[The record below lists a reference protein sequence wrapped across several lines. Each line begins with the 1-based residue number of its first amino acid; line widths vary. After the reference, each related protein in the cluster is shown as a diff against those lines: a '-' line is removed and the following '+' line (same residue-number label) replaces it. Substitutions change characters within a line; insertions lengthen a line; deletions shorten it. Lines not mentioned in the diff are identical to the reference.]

1 MIHSLKQCN
10 LGIKY
15 FGANTDTQ
23 KLVYNENQIDLR
35 MGGVA
40 YLSLC
45 VTHSV
50 VQSFGLHSDIC
61 DISFELELNGNFYDF
76 LLKMC
81 FNVKYINIY
90 LMNQT

>member
-15 FGANTDTQ
+15 FGANTGTQ

-50 VQSFGLHSDIC
+50 VQSLALHSVI
-61 DISFELELNGNFYDF
+61 FYLNQELNRNFYDF
-76 LLKMC
+76 LKC
-81 FNVKYINIY
+81 V
-90 LMNQT
+90 LM